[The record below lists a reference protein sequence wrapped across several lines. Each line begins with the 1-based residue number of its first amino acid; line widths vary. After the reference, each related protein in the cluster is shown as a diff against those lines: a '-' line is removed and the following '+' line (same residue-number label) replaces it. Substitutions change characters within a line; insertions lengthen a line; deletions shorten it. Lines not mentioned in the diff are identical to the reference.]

1 MSLEIRCYPK
11 GVYGENTYLIE
22 DEATGYKAIVDPGY
36 YDTEVRMDIGNN
48 IYLKYVLLTHGHHDH
63 YFAANKYIQEYSSVV
78 FAAPDKER
86 YLIGKGKCPEP
97 KLWLKEGDIITL
109 GETELRVIET
119 PGHTEGG
126 ICFATDE
133 VIFTGDTLFK
143 LSVGRTDL
151 DTGDWDSLRDSIKY
165 KLYTLDENLVVCPGH
180 GEMTTIGYEKKANPF
195 V

>member
-1 MSLEIRCYPK
+1 MSLEIKCYPK

-22 DEATGYKAIVDPGY
+22 DEATGHKAIVDPGY

-48 IYLKYVLLTHGHHDH
+48 IFLKYVLLTHGHHDH
-63 YFAANKYIQEYSSVV
+63 YYAANKYLEEYSGVK

-97 KLWLKEGDIITL
+97 TLWLKEGDVITL

-126 ICFATDE
+126 VCFATNE
-133 VIFTGDTLFK
+133 VIFTGDTLFR

-151 DTGDWDSLRDSIKY
+151 DTGDWDMLKDSINY
-165 KLYTLDENLVVCPGH
+165 KLYTLDDDLVVCPGH
-180 GEMTTIGYEKKANPF
+180 GELTTIGYEKKANPF

>member
-1 MSLEIRCYPK
+1 MSLAIKCYPK
-11 GVYGENTYLIE
+11 GIYGENTYLIE

-36 YDTEVRMDIGNN
+36 YDTEVRMDIANN

-63 YFAANKYIQEYSSVV
+63 YFAADKYIKEYSAVT

-97 KLWLKEGDIITL
+97 SIWLKEGDVITL
-109 GETELRVIET
+109 GSTELRVIET

-151 DTGDWDSLRDSIKY
+151 DTGDWAALTDSIKY
-165 KLYTLDENLVVCPGH
+165 KLYTLDDDLIVYPGH
-180 GEMTTIGYEKKANPF
+180 GEPTTIGYEKKANPF